1 MIIRI
6 RLIKIFFV
14 NIMTSWLN
22 ARITPKIIEKTSL
35 LFETSTGGFCSQFN
49 EFVYSYLYALS
60 EKKGLIVNDMRNAI
74 STTYP
79 LIKNTFAT
87 PSDITFTDTY
97 VNTSTPMNR
106 RAVQLRSF
114 LNMINTKVLRTEARK
129 VLQWAPELVA
139 RLENIIQTNNI
150 SVATLNVGVHM
161 RSGDKISSRTTQN
174 ISVDQYM
181 QAVKKYQVDSKLNK
195 LNVFVMSDSQNR
207 LSELQKKKDPSW
219 TIYTI
224 ANPFLAAEGYVQ
236 ASFNAAPARTRME
249 SYTQFMAEL
258 YVMQRIPQIFS
269 TFTSNVGRFLYL
281 TTNDT
286 TRVVSLDTPNFVPV

>member
-1 MIIRI
+1 
-6 RLIKIFFV
+6 
-14 NIMTSWLN
+14 MTSWLN
-22 ARITPKIIEKTSL
+22 ARITPKIVEKTSL

-60 EKKGLIVNDMRNAI
+60 EKKGFVVNDMRNAI

-87 PSDITFTDTY
+87 SSDITFTDSY
-97 VNTSTPMNR
+97 MNTATPMNR
-106 RAVQLRSF
+106 RAIQLRSF
-114 LNMINTKVLRTEARK
+114 LNIINTKVLRTEARK
-129 VLQWAPELVA
+129 ILQWAPELVG
-139 RLENIIQTNNI
+139 RLENIIRTNNI
-150 SVATLNVGVHM
+150 SVASLNVGVHM
-161 RSGDKISSRTTQN
+161 RSGNNSSRTTQN
-174 ISVDQYM
+174 ISVDQYI
-181 QAVKKYQVDSKLNK
+181 QAVKKYQTDSKLNK

-207 LSELQKKKDPSW
+207 LGELQKKKDPSW

-258 YVMQRIPQIFS
+258 YVIQRIPQIFS

-286 TRVVSLDTPNFVPV
+286 TRVVSLDTPVFMPV

>member
-1 MIIRI
+1 
-6 RLIKIFFV
+6 
-14 NIMTSWLN
+14 MTSWLN

-49 EFVYSYLYALS
+49 EFVYAYLYALS
-60 EKKGLIVNDMRNAI
+60 EKKGFVVNDMRNAI

-87 PSDITFTDTY
+87 PSDIIFTDSY
-97 VNTSTPMNR
+97 MNTATPMNR
-106 RAVQLRSF
+106 RAIQLRSF
-114 LNMINTKVLRTEARK
+114 LNIINTKVLRTEARK
-129 VLQWAPELVA
+129 VLQWAPELVE
-139 RLENIIQTNNI
+139 RLENIIKTNNI

-161 RSGDKISSRTTQN
+161 RSRNNSSREMQN
-174 ISVDQYM
+174 ISVDQYI
-181 QAVKKYQVDSKLNK
+181 QAVKKYQTDSKLNK

-207 LSELQKKKDPSW
+207 LSELQKKKDPSL

-224 ANPFLAAEGYVQ
+224 ANPFLAAEGHVQ

-258 YVMQRIPQIFS
+258 YVMQHIPQIFS

-286 TRVVSLDTPNFVPV
+286 TRVVSLDTPTFVPV